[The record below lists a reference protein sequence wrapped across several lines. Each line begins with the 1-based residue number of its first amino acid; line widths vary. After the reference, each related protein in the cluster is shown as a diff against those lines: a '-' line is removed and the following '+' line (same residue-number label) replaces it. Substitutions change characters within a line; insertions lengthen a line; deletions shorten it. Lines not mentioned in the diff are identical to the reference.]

1 MKKYLV
7 ILALLL
13 ISSIA
18 YAKESAYSIST
29 ALIGMSMD
37 YREYDDNDKILDSE
51 KSTTNSGALVGLD
64 LGFAYTKVL
73 KSGNYAELGGYMRV
87 LSGETQYVGSLLTS
101 SSGYGSYVGATK
113 NTLFDTAMDYKFSHV
128 LQGGFALNYG
138 LGIGYRSWRRELSP
152 SQIEVYRWFSIRPH
166 VGALYTISKFSVGLD
181 AEYQYGLNPKMDI
194 LANSENAETSVNLG
208 GANILQISVPF
219 NLAVHEKVDL
229 FVVYTYENQVID
241 KSDTTPYVIDG
252 KQYSIL
258 EPKST
263 ANNQYAKFGATF
275 KF

>member
-7 ILALLL
+7 ILLALLL
-13 ISSIA
+13 SSTV
-18 YAKESAYSIST
+18 YAKESGYSVST
-29 ALIGMSMD
+29 ALVGMSMD

-51 KSTTNSGALVGLD
+51 KSTANSGALIGLD

-73 KSGNYAELGGYMRV
+73 DSGNYAMLGANMKV
-87 LSGETQYVGSLLTS
+87 LSGETEYVGSLLTS
-101 SSGYGSYVGATK
+101 SSGYGSYIGTTK
-113 NTLFDTAMDYKFSHV
+113 NVIFDTAIDYRFSHV

-152 SQIEVYRWFSIRPH
+152 SQVEVYKWFSIRPQ
-166 VGALYTISKFSVGLD
+166 VGALYTISRFSVGLD
-181 AEYQYGLNPKMDI
+181 VEYQYGLNPQMDI
-194 LANSENAETSVNLG
+194 LANSENKETSVNLG
-208 GANILQISVPF
+208 GANILQVCLPF
-219 NLAVHEKVDL
+219 TLSVHEKVDL
-229 FVVYTYENQVID
+229 FVAYTYQHQVIG
-241 KSDTTPYVIDG
+241 KSDSTPYVING
-252 KQYSIL
+252 TEYSIL